1 MKRLFLPIAAAAA
14 TLLPTALPAQTESA
28 GELKLF
34 RDWIVGCDNVKDCEA
49 QALIAE
55 GEEMPVILTVIRR
68 AGPGGQTTISIPL
81 ESSRPPI
88 AMLVDGK
95 RLPQRLRVEDGTV
108 RFGAIASDALL
119 PLLLKGDQM
128 ELIDIQG
135 IVVGRASLS
144 GIAAA
149 LLYAD
154 EQQGRTGTVTAS
166 LRKGTQPATD
176 VPARV
181 APPVIKIPTV
191 TRTAPPDKLS
201 AASIEALRKTNDC
214 DVDPKSMGRREDWQR
229 IDEKRSLLLLSCGA
243 GAYNESSMA
252 FVITSA
258 GKRKGLDAAYA
269 KFDHEPTDGSPV
281 SLVNAGWDAAEGILS
296 SHNKGRGIGDC
307 GTSERYAWDGERF
320 RMIDQ
325 RAMTECR
332 GSLEWIR
339 IWTATTARPNMV
351 TGR

>member
-1 MKRLFLPIAAAAA
+1 MTRLFLPIATAAAMF
-14 TLLPTALPAQTESA
+14 LPTALPAQTA
-28 GELKLF
+28 ATGDLKLF

-49 QALIAE
+49 QALMVD
-55 GEEMPVILTVIRR
+55 GEEVPVIVTVTRR
-68 AGPGGQTTISIPL
+68 AGPGGQTGIIIPVDA
-81 ESSRPPI
+81 SRPPI
-88 AMLVDGK
+88 AVLVDGK
-95 RLPQRLRVEDGTV
+95 RLPQRLRIEDHAI

-119 PLLLKGDQM
+119 PVLLKGDQM

-144 GIAAA
+144 GMAAA

-176 VPARV
+176 VPPRV
-181 APPVIKIPTV
+181 APPVITIPTV

-201 AASIEALRKTNDC
+201 PASIETLRKTNDC
-214 DVDPKSMGRREDWQR
+214 DVDRESMGRGEVWKR

-243 GAYNESSMA
+243 GAYNFASMA
-252 FVITSA
+252 FVVTSE

-269 KFDHEPTDGSPV
+269 KFDHQPANKGQPR
-281 SLVNAGWDAAEGILS
+281 LVNAGWDEAEGILS
-296 SHNKGRGIGDC
+296 THNKGRGIGDC
-307 GTSERYAWDGERF
+307 GSSERYAWDGERF
-320 RMIDQ
+320 RMIEQ
-325 RAMTECR
+325 RTMTECR
-332 GSLEWIR
+332 GSPDWIR
-339 IWTATTARPNMV
+339 IWTATTARPNMA